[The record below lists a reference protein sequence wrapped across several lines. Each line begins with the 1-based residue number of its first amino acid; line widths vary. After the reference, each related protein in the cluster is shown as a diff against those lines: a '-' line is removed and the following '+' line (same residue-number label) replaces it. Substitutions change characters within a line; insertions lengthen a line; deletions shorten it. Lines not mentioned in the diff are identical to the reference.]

1 MVRWAKRILEGVRPG
16 VDMFEVMKGIALAMM
31 LLLAQLATAADGVS
45 RDKIKGLDEQ
55 VQDIKQD
62 VLAISTE
69 LLQLEEKLIYPSN
82 TQVSV
87 FVSMAGDQGARV
99 DSVDIRV
106 DGEDVMHHVYTH
118 KELEALQSG
127 GVQRIYTGNVR
138 AGQHKLEVTVSG
150 QDFEETASHT
160 FSKEQGPRLVE
171 ITLFE
176 SGKTINFKDR

>member
-1 MVRWAKRILEGVRPG
+1 
-16 VDMFEVMKGIALAMM
+16 MFEVVRVFSLAVM
-31 LLLAQLATAADGVS
+31 LTLAQWVAAADDVS

-87 FVSMAGDQGARV
+87 FVSMAGEQDPRV

-106 DGEDVMHHVYTH
+106 DGEDVMHHVYTF
-118 KELEALQSG
+118 KELEALKSG

-150 QDFEETASHT
+150 QDFQETASHT
-160 FSKEQGPRLVE
+160 FTKEQGPRLVE
-171 ITLFE
+171 ISLFG
-176 SGKTINFKDR
+176 SGNTINFKDR

>member
-1 MVRWAKRILEGVRPG
+1 
-16 VDMFEVMKGIALAMM
+16 MFEVIKGFALAMM
-31 LLLAQLATAADGVS
+31 LVLTQLASAADDVS

-87 FVSMAGDQGARV
+87 FVSMAADQNRRV

-138 AGQHKLEVTVSG
+138 AGQHQLEVIVSG
-150 QDFEETASHT
+150 ENFQETASHT
-160 FSKEQGPRLVE
+160 FNKEQGPRLVE

-176 SGKTINFKDR
+176 SGNTINFKDR

>member
-1 MVRWAKRILEGVRPG
+1 
-16 VDMFEVMKGIALAMM
+16 MFEVIKGVALVTM
-31 LLLAQLATAADGVS
+31 LVLAQLASAADDVS

-87 FVSMAGDQGARV
+87 FVSMAAEQDARV

-118 KELEALQSG
+118 KELEALKAG

-150 QDFEETASHT
+150 QDFQETATHT
-160 FSKEQGPRLVE
+160 FDKGEGPRLVE
-171 ITLFE
+171 ISLLD

>member
-1 MVRWAKRILEGVRPG
+1 
-16 VDMFEVMKGIALAMM
+16 MFEVVRVFSLAVM
-31 LLLAQLATAADGVS
+31 LILAQWVAAADDVS

-87 FVSMAGDQGARV
+87 FVSMAGEQDPRV

-106 DGEDVMHHVYTH
+106 DGEDVMHHVYTF
-118 KELEALQSG
+118 KELEALKSG

-150 QDFEETASHT
+150 
-160 FSKEQGPRLVE
+160 
-171 ITLFE
+171 
-176 SGKTINFKDR
+176 KD

>member
-1 MVRWAKRILEGVRPG
+1 ML
-16 VDMFEVMKGIALAMM
+16 EVMKGLTLAMM
-31 LLLAQLATAADGVS
+31 LVLAQLASAADDVS

-62 VLAISTE
+62 VLAISAE

-87 FVSMAGDQGARV
+87 FVSMAADPDARV

-118 KELEALQSG
+118 KELEALKSG

-138 AGQHKLEVTVSG
+138 EGQHKLEVTVSG
-150 QDFEETASHT
+150 QDFQEAATHT

-171 ITLFE
+171 ISLFD
-176 SGKTINFKDR
+176 SGNTINFKDR

>member
-1 MVRWAKRILEGVRPG
+1 
-16 VDMFEVMKGIALAMM
+16 MFEVMKGFALAV
-31 LLLAQLATAADGVS
+31 LLVFAQLASAADDVS

-87 FVSMAGDQGARV
+87 FVSMAADQDKRV

-118 KELEALQSG
+118 KELEALKSG

-138 AGQHKLEVTVSG
+138 AGQHKLEVIVSG
-150 QDFEETASHT
+150 QDFQETASHT

-176 SGKTINFKDR
+176 SGNTINFKDR

>member
-1 MVRWAKRILEGVRPG
+1 MV
-16 VDMFEVMKGIALAMM
+16 EVIKVFALALM
-31 LLLAQLATAADGVS
+31 LTMAQLVAAADDVS

-87 FVSMAGDQGARV
+87 FVSMAGVEDARV
-99 DSVDIRV
+99 DSVDIRLDGV
-106 DGEDVMHHVYTH
+106 DVTHHVYTH

-138 AGQHKLEVTVSG
+138 SGQHTLEVTVTG
-150 QDFEETASHT
+150 QDLKETASHT

-171 ITLFE
+171 ISLFE
-176 SGKTINFKDR
+176 SGNTINFKDR